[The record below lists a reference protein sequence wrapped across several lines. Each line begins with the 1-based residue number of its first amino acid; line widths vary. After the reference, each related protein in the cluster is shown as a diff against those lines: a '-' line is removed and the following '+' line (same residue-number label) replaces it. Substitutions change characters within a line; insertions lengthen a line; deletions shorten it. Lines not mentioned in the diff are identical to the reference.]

1 MTPLF
6 LSSTAEYNFLRVTFK
21 TKIQCRSNSNITQCH
36 SNTIKLKYKRMYT
49 LYSIQCL
56 SNSAENTLLSA
67 CPWPLK
73 PITMP
78 FKFTHKHK
86 VIQIQAQT
94 QRHSNTNTNTHVQ
107 NTEKTLLSACPW
119 PLKPI
124 TLFVSSAL
132 CFRGKKFSSI
142 KGTFNPHLEEKLPDI
157 LEMFRHI
164 WNCLELVLLKSS
176 SYGFKRRCRQ

>member
-1 MTPLF
+1 MTPPC

-21 TKIQCRSNSNITQCH
+21 TNTMSFKFKYNTMSLKHNKTQIQTYVYIVYYTMS
-36 SNTIKLKYKRMYT
+36 LKYCRK
-49 LYSIQCL
+49 YS
-56 SNSAENTLLSA
+56 
-67 CPWPLK
+67 PLRVSM
-73 PITMP
+73 T
-78 FKFTHKHK
+78 FKTNYNA
-86 VIQIQAQT
+86 IQIQAQT

-142 KGTFNPHLEEKLPDI
+142 KGTFNPHLEEKLPEI
-157 LEMFRHI
+157 IKMFRHI

-176 SYGFKRRCRQ
+176 SCGFKRRCRQ